1 MSWWDKV
8 LRQGAPEGF
17 SGKLDAQE
25 NVLATAE
32 VTGGGHVL
40 ATSHGLWLPDE
51 DGARRIGW
59 HLISKATWGN
69 GSLVVIEAVEDGHAG
84 AAVLLSDLPARR
96 YKLAKP
102 GKVPQVVQERVTG
115 SIKTRH
121 RQEFPGGGAWFVQRK
136 VAGRDG
142 FVLQVRPD
150 PGTDRDSVAAVAEKV
165 AAAVEQAREKRAAN

>member
-17 SGKLDAQE
+17 RGKLTAQE
-25 NVLATAE
+25 NVLAYAE
-32 VTGGGHVL
+32 VTGGGHLV
-40 ATSHGLWLPDE
+40 ATSLGLWLPEE

-69 GSLVVIEAVEDGHAG
+69 GSLAVIEAVEDGHAG
-84 AAVLLSDLPARR
+84 GAVLLSDLPARR

-102 GKVPQVVQERVTG
+102 GKVPQIVQERVTG

-121 RQEFPGGGAWFVQRK
+121 HQEFPGGGAWFVQRK
-136 VAGRDG
+136 VPGQDG
-142 FVLQVRPD
+142 FVLQARPD
-150 PGTDRDSVAAVAEKV
+150 PDTDRDSVAAVAAKV
-165 AAAVEQAREKRAAN
+165 AAAIEEARQKRTAN

>member
-1 MSWWDKV
+1 MSWMDKV

-17 SGKLDAQE
+17 PGKLDPQE
-25 NVLATAE
+25 NVLAAAKATD
-32 VTGGGHVL
+32 GGHML
-40 ATSHGLWLPDE
+40 ATSYGLWLPE
-51 DGARRIGW
+51 GEGTRRIGW

-69 GSLVVIEAVEDGHAG
+69 GSLAVIEAKEDGHAG
-84 AAVLLSDLPARR
+84 AAVLLSDLPVRR

-136 VAGRDG
+136 VPGQDG
-142 FVLQVRPD
+142 FVLQARPD
-150 PGTDRDSVAAVAEKV
+150 PGTDRDSVATVAEKV
-165 AAAVEQAREKRAAN
+165 AAVIEEARQKRASS

>member
-1 MSWWDKV
+1 MSWMDRV

-17 SGKLDAQE
+17 PGKLDANE
-25 NVLATAE
+25 NVLAAAQ

-40 ATSHGLWLPDE
+40 ATSYGLWLPEE
-51 DGARRIGW
+51 DGTRRIGW
-59 HLISKATWGN
+59 HMVSKATWGN
-69 GSLVVIEAVEDGHAG
+69 GSLVVIEAKEDGQAG

-96 YKLAKP
+96 YKLGKP

-121 RQEFPGGGAWFVQRK
+121 RQDFPGGGAWFVQRK
-136 VAGRDG
+136 VAGQDG
-142 FVLQVRPD
+142 FVLQARPD

-165 AAAVEQAREKRAAN
+165 AAVLERVREKRATN